1 MILRNL
7 VVEDNISSIKI
18 SVVRIAMGWLKFGF
32 SNTVSII
39 ATKEYNER
47 CLQCAG
53 FEKLGASMSYW
64 RSMIRLFVV
73 YRLQHNL
80 NYIHV
85 FVIRMIWMI
94 FGWISSLLLKT
105 SFIIIFIITRM
116 VVWPR
121 KSSSGI
127 TGLEMETE
135 SSSKANLISTYTFL
149 QAITVRPRSCLYF
162 RDLLG
167 SKLLNVCLVVWSNK
181 QILIIFQ

>member
-1 MILRNL
+1 MK
-7 VVEDNISSIKI
+7 DAC
-18 SVVRIAMGWLKFGF
+18 SVLGLK
-32 SNTVSII
+32 
-39 ATKEYNER
+39 
-47 CLQCAG
+47 
-53 FEKLGASMSYW
+53 KLGANMSYW
-64 RSMIRLFVV
+64 RSMIWLFVV

-80 NYIHV
+80 NDIQV

-94 FGWISSLLLKT
+94 FGWRSSLLLKT

-116 VVWPR
+116 VFWPR

-162 RDLLG
+162 QDFLG

-181 QILIIFQ
+181 QILSIFQ